1 MSRARRGVEEPD
13 GGLQYVQGL
22 LHLYRSEP
30 RQALVAFNG
39 ARRDVVWGTKALSR
53 MIEIYLNPDAEELFT
68 DAAEAGSEKAQV
80 RAAEQLLN
88 ELDGRSDKD
97 ASRLIVL
104 RAHVAMATGRSAL
117 VESAIPKLL
126 ALVKADREYVPAF
139 LAMASAFL
147 LLQQVPKARNQLK

>member
-1 MSRARRGVEEPD
+1 M
-13 GGLQYVQGL
+13 QYVQGL

-30 RQALVAFNG
+30 RRALVAFNG
-39 ARRDVVWGTKALSR
+39 ARRDVVWGTKALAR

-68 DAAEAGSEKAQV
+68 DAAEAGNEKAQV

-88 ELDGRSDKD
+88 ELDNRADKD
-97 ASRLIVL
+97 ASQLVVL
-104 RAHVAMATGRSAL
+104 RAYVAMATGRSAM
-117 VESAIPKLL
+117 VENAIPTLL

-139 LAMASAFL
+139 LAMANAFL